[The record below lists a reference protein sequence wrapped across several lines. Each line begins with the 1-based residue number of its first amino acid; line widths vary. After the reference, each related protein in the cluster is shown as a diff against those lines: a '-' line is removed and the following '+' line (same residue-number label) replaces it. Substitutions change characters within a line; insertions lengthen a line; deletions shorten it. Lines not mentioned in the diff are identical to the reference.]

1 VPFDEEMKDRIQ
13 KHRERRGNRWETL
26 EIYRDFESLSVNS
39 VFDGCSK
46 ALLDCVTVMLS
57 NWFFD
62 NGFKEETPIGR
73 YDDIEKLIIKELD
86 MLIDICRE
94 KNKKLVIVT
103 NELGMGIVPIDRVSR
118 MYRDM
123 AGRINQHL
131 AERADRV
138 ILAVSGIS
146 VVIKE

>member
-1 VPFDEEMKDRIQ
+1 
-13 KHRERRGNRWETL
+13 
-26 EIYRDFESLSVNS
+26 
-39 VFDGCSK
+39 
-46 ALLDCVTVMLS
+46 MLS
-57 NWFFD
+57 IWFFD